1 MKPKNIIIPVL
12 FLVVIGAASV
22 LLSLNKAGVFSQ
34 GDDAS
39 PTALLPDKPVLGPG
53 KAAKVVVPNPGGSG
67 PPIEIVIKHEDN
79 NQNNLP
85 TAGTFVDTLS
95 GILWTITKIAL
106 VIAAIY
112 LVFRLLRERGFLGR
126 GTPTGGGSPAHHTAE
141 KEVGRWINPED
152 ITGNGFA
159 DVAGVPEA
167 VRQLQLVAMKISEQ
181 ARIAQE
187 IRAESNRAGTGHKNV
202 LTTNEQMNKLQSM
215 LKKSKFGGLVPQ
227 GVLLVGPPGTGKT
240 LLVRALA
247 KECNVPIYSISGS
260 AFDEVWVGLGAE
272 RMRKMFSDAR
282 FRRPCIIFIDEL
294 DAVGKKRSSGPSSNA
309 ESAQTLNQF
318 LAEMQGLNAGGSDNI
333 GLWILGATNRVDILD
348 EALLRPGRF
357 TWHIKVDPPHFDGRV
372 AILKLHSNNRQIPL
386 EPDVDFRAIASVLP
400 GLSGAA
406 LEDVVNETALYAEEL
421 SKQQAK
427 VLRTRGSATEEE
439 IESQVKATVSQEDF
453 FEGLLRHLMGRKLE
467 AALNF
472 DQVFNTVVHEAGHA
486 LAIAYERFLGRTSEM
501 VRFISIEP
509 RDKALGLTF
518 KTPGE
523 DSFGKTLE
531 QVEADVVC
539 AYGGSA
545 AQRVFLNTKDS
556 GPDNDNEVAAGN
568 IYRAIGRW
576 YGSEKLGP
584 ISIGQRGMSNGTEMG
599 PALKDMIDSECIL
612 KTKVLYARSWWILNL
627 FIRSQSVWTMF
638 EELLEHKIMR
648 QDRFAELFAT
658 AMQEVEAH
666 PEWKNGDMDEL
677 LARVNSDPYSWSAE
691 PLKEETRVYLNERT
705 QKLRTLYAA
714 VCKTNNQS
722 L

>member
-1 MKPKNIIIPVL
+1 MKLKNIIIPVL
-12 FLVVIGAASV
+12 FLVVISATSV
-22 LLSLNKAGVFSQ
+22 LLAMNKSGFFSADTEM
-34 GDDAS
+34 GS
-39 PTALLPDKPVLGPG
+39 TTAPLTDKPILGPG

-67 PPIEIVIKHEDN
+67 PPIEIIIRHDN
-79 NQNNLP
+79 NQNDVP
-85 TAGTFVDTLS
+85 TAGTFVDALA
-95 GILWTITKIAL
+95 GIFWTITKIAL
-106 VIAAIY
+106 IFIAIY
-112 LVFRLLRERGFLGR
+112 FVFKLLKERGLLGR
-126 GTPTGGGSPAHHTAE
+126 TTPKGGGSPANHTAD

-181 ARIAQE
+181 AEKAKE
-187 IRAESNRAGTGHKNV
+187 IRSESIRSGTGQNNV
-202 LTTNEQMNKLQSM
+202 LTTNEQMGRLQSM
-215 LKKSKFGGLVPQ
+215 LKKSKFGGVVPQ

-247 KECNVPIYSISGS
+247 KECNVPIFSISGS

-318 LAEMQGLNAGGSDNI
+318 LAEMQGLNAGGNDNI
-333 GLWILGATNRVDILD
+333 GLWIIGATNRVDILD

-357 TWHIKVDPPHFDGRV
+357 TWHIKVDPPNFDGRV
-372 AILKLHSNNRQIPL
+372 AILKLHSNNRQMPL
-386 EPDVDFRAIASVLP
+386 ETNVDFRAIASVLP

-427 VLRTRGSATEEE
+427 ILRTESGATDEE
-439 IESQVKATVSQEDF
+439 IEAKVKAAVSQEDF

-467 AALNF
+467 ASLSF
-472 DQVFNTVVHEAGHA
+472 DQTFNTVVHEAGHA
-486 LAIAYERFLGRTSEM
+486 LANAYEQYLGRTNEM

-518 KTPGE
+518 KTPGQ

-531 QVEADVVC
+531 QVDSDVVC

-545 AQRVFLNTKDS
+545 AQRVFLNTKDT

-584 ISIGQRGMSNGTEMG
+584 ISLGQRGMSNGTEMG
-599 PALKDMIDSECIL
+599 PALKNAIDSECIL

-627 FIRSQSVWTMF
+627 FIRSESVWTMF
-638 EELLEHKIMR
+638 WELLEHKIMR
-648 QDRFAELFAT
+648 QERFAELFAT
-658 AMQEVEAH
+658 AIQEVETH
-666 PEWKNGDMDEL
+666 PEWRNGDLDEL
-677 LARVNSDPYSWSAE
+677 LARVKNDPYSWSAD
-691 PLKEETRVYLNERT
+691 PLNEETRAYLSARVD
-705 QKLRTLYAA
+705 QLRSRYAA
-714 VCKTNNQS
+714 